1 MNRMGIDISVNF
13 AEAEADA
20 LAEMAKRICWTDIKA
35 LSADDQEATAM
46 LNGVLRLR
54 QALAASGFAPR

>member
-1 MNRMGIDISVNF
+1 MSRGIEINLNL
-13 AEAEADA
+13 AEDEADA
-20 LAEMAKRICWTDIKA
+20 LAEMAKRICWADIKA

-46 LNGVLRLR
+46 LDGIRTLR